1 MPPESGRII
10 EGDTDW
16 EQKPMPR
23 LVRAPAIAVIL
34 AFAALPGATCAGAPS
49 LELKPGQALTFAATV
64 TDGVIGLGPGRLTR
78 PGAAEPKEGEV
89 SVSVVGQG
97 LFPYAALTATERTSQ
112 PIDFVATGLIG
123 DIKIDEIVVCGR
135 LDAPATGR
143 IASGAWRVS
152 LNSFA
157 VHASGDAP
165 STAGE
170 GGLGCPK

>member
-1 MPPESGRII
+1 
-10 EGDTDW
+10 
-16 EQKPMPR
+16 MPR

-34 AFAALPGATCAGAPS
+34 AFAAFPGATCAGPPS
-49 LELKPGQALTFAATV
+49 LELKPGQVLTFAATV
-64 TDGVIGLGPGRLTR
+64 TGGVVALGAGRLTR
-78 PGAAEPKEGEV
+78 PGAGEPKDGEV
-89 SVSVVGQG
+89 SVSVARQG
-97 LFPYAALTATERTSQ
+97 LSPYAALTATEKTSR

-143 IASGAWRVS
+143 IASGVWRVS

-165 STAGE
+165 ATAGE
-170 GGLGCPK
+170 GGLGCQK